1 MASLK
6 IFEYTNSKNE
16 TNTHA
21 VYVISETP
29 EYMIGI
35 DLNKALELVVD
46 RNDKDFRPADN
57 NVHSPW
63 CFNLV
68 RLENAD
74 DEISVNFNVK
84 LYELAAAH
92 FLHQTEKPY
101 GSFKDIV
108 ALYNDSHS
116 KIDTDKIIDA
126 VHASKAHSV
135 EAFLDSIEDD
145 DLKWF
150 SVVDAKSNVLPGW
163 EELLHTYEKMQEV
176 LLNRDPTQYQS
187 LQESR
192 AASKKP
198 IEGFDKEWMKAFKNF
213 KKSGIKS

>member
-1 MASLK
+1 MANLK
-6 IFEYTNSKNE
+6 IFEYTNSSNE
-16 TNTHA
+16 TNAHA

-29 EYMIGI
+29 EHLMGI

-46 RNDKDFRPADN
+46 KNDKSFKSADGN
-57 NVHSPW
+57 AHSPW

-74 DEISVNFNVK
+74 DGISVSFNVK

-101 GSFKDIV
+101 GSLKDIV
-108 ALYNDSHS
+108 ALYNDDHS

-126 VHASKAHSV
+126 IHTSKAHSV
-135 EAFLDSIEDD
+135 EAFLDHIEE

-150 SVVDAKSNVLPGW
+150 SVVDAKSNALPGW
-163 EELLHTYEKMQEV
+163 EEVLDTYEKMQEV

-198 IEGFDKEWMKAFKNF
+198 IEGFNEEWMKAFKNF
-213 KKSGIKS
+213 KKSRIKS